1 MVMVTVQTR
10 NRHELCGVFGK
21 SNTLED
27 CNEAA
32 AATHRTKVDQS
43 KAKARKGGHVKAIL
57 RHIELTL
64 ERRGRRWWP
73 LVFLSS
79 NRAILPKPGL
89 RHISWFSA
97 QIWGSSELT
106 GFPTPGKREEGQK
119 DMPTA
124 G

>member
-10 NRHELCGVFGK
+10 NRHELCGVFGR

-57 RHIELTL
+57 PHIELTL

-73 LVFLSS
+73 WSSCPVTELFYPSLALGISLGLVRKFGAVQS
-79 NRAILPKPGL
+79 
-89 RHISWFSA
+89 
-97 QIWGSSELT
+97 
-106 GFPTPGKREEGQK
+106 
-119 DMPTA
+119 
-124 G
+124 